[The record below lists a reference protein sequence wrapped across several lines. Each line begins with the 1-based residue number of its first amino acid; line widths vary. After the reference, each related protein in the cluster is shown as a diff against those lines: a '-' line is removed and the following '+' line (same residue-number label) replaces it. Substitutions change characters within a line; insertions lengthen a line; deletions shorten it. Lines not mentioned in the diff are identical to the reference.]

1 MKRIALVIALV
12 IVAVG
17 LIGCKGKGKQAAVP
31 GADGDTVVAVVGGEP
46 ITMIELD
53 AAAKNQLQKVQTE
66 IYKIR
71 KRALDELVE
80 QKLLEQAAKKQGMS
94 VDEYIAQE
102 IDAKAK
108 DPMEKET
115 KALYDARKDR
125 IGKSYD
131 EVKDQLAAFMKRN
144 RQAMVRGELIARLKQ
159 DAPVQMKLE
168 PPRVEIDLEDAPVM
182 GSADADVVIVE
193 FSDYQCPFC
202 KRVRPTIWRLLD
214 EHEGKVGYIF
224 MDFPLSFHRDAQ
236 KAHEAAHCAGEQG
249 KYFDFNKK
257 LFTNQKAMKVDDL
270 KKYAK
275 ELGLDTKQFNACLD
289 EGKYKDR
296 VGEFMQRGVN
306 AGVSGTPAFF
316 INGIMLS
323 GAQPYDA
330 FEEIV
335 VEELKR

>member
-1 MKRIALVIALV
+1 MKRIALVSALV

-17 LIGCKGKGKQAAVP
+17 LIGCKGKGRQSAVP

-53 AAAKNQLQKVQTE
+53 AAAASQLQKVQTE

-80 QKLLEQAAKKQGMS
+80 QKLLEQAAKKQGVT

-108 DPMEKET
+108 DPQEQET

-159 DAPVQMKLE
+159 DAQVQMKLE
-168 PPRVEIDLEDAPVM
+168 PPRVEIDLEDAPVL
-182 GSADADVVIVE
+182 GSKDADIVIVE

-202 KRVRPTIWRLLD
+202 KRVRPTIWRLID
-214 EHEGKVGYIF
+214 EHEGKIGYVF

-275 ELGLDTKQFNACLD
+275 ELDLDTKQFNACLD
-289 EGKYKDR
+289 EGKYADR